1 MTSSRS
7 TPDGKP
13 FDLLGTWTAAKQKA
27 EAELAPI
34 KDSYPPEVVRTL
46 LEAITVQ
53 NFWEMRK

>member
-1 MTSSRS
+1 MTERS
-7 TPDGKP
+7 DTPDGKP

-34 KDSYPPEVVRTL
+34 KDSYPPEVIRTL
-46 LEAITVQ
+46 LKAMTCH